1 MKEFGLSKREIISR
15 KREIEVLF
23 QLGKTFYSS
32 HKKIKF
38 LVYLTENQFESGV
51 RVLFSVPKK
60 IGKAFWRNRIKRLMR
75 EIYRHNKNE
84 LPVLQQNQT
93 LLIAFLPYSIYQKRF
108 PNVKLIDI
116 EKEFLEFGEI
126 IRKSELIS

>member
-1 MKEFGLSKREIISR
+1 LKEFGLSKREIISR